1 VHLLHTIH
9 HEDANMGNEIWVAI
23 ALIFFPSITIITS
36 MSLRHRQRIKE
47 LDTLVKLAEGGQD
60 VKLDML
66 TLLPQIGSPPVVD
79 KSRTDKRRGLIFI
92 AVGIPLS
99 LSLLIGGNYMETI
112 LFGGTAILIGVAL
125 LIMAKQD
132 APRAPD

>member
-1 VHLLHTIH
+1 
-9 HEDANMGNEIWVAI
+9 MGNEIWVAI
-23 ALIFFPSITIITS
+23 ALIFFPSITLITS

-47 LDTLVKLAEGGQD
+47 LDTLLKLAEGGQD
-60 VKLDML
+60 VKLDTL
-66 TLLPQIGSPPVVD
+66 TLLQQFGAAPVVD
-79 KSRTDKRRGLIFI
+79 KSRTDKRRGLILI

-112 LFGGTAILIGVAL
+112 LFGGTAILIGAAL

>member
-1 VHLLHTIH
+1 
-9 HEDANMGNEIWVAI
+9 MGNEFWVAI
-23 ALIFFPSITIITS
+23 ALIFFPSITLIIS

-47 LDTLVKLAEGGQD
+47 LDTL
-60 VKLDML
+60 
-66 TLLPQIGSPPVVD
+66 TLLQQFGAAPVVD